1 MPVFT
6 NLAARAAGPPFDQA
20 AYHANLSACE
30 NIAAKM
36 PLVHTTGRGRSF
48 DQTVVKSPGVVP
60 TSQDTGYYSDG
71 TRNAEKSLGLPPS
84 AYFYAGRAHKDFGN
98 VAMAFSPTC
107 EAGHAGSVTPFDTG
121 GLMNRKIA
129 LKLDPSD
136 GEAERIAYGQ
146 ASELSLNATPCWHKT
161 FAPRF
166 GRLLPYAQRLL
177 VGASESA

>member
-84 AYFYAGRAHKDFGN
+84 AYFYAGRATRIL
-98 VAMAFSPTC
+98 AMSPWPSRQ
-107 EAGHAGSVTPFDTG
+107 HAKRGT
-121 GLMNRKIA
+121 RA
-129 LKLDPSD
+129 
-136 GEAERIAYGQ
+136 
-146 ASELSLNATPCWHKT
+146 
-161 FAPRF
+161 
-166 GRLLPYAQRLL
+166 RLPHSTRE
-177 VGASESA
+177 V